1 MPALNLTISRVPVRI
16 ETDSDELRSI
26 FTDYFRHHLI
36 DDQESRD
43 GVDRITP
50 ILIRL
55 RAEDRLPDSESE
67 GRLLSAAGGVELR
80 ELSRPDEY
88 EILTPGARFR
98 IRPREGGIAGRIAP
112 PALESPHLLTN
123 TWALFPLL
131 LALRARGRYQ
141 LHAAAVI
148 SPEDELWL
156 ICGPQRSGKTSLAT
170 ALGISGWRPIADDT
184 VLLST
189 DGIGYSINALRK
201 RFHVS
206 SDLLDRW
213 DLSAEAPAIP
223 GGRRAFDGL
232 KEFMTLEDAAGTFDR
247 VTGILMT
254 RIGDGRE
261 SELHQLS
268 KGECLTGLAAES
280 AFFQLLS
287 ERVGEHWQLLAAL
300 ARDAGTWR
308 LTAGRDI
315 LDDPRRAGRLISGL
329 QAVDRT

>member
-26 FTDYFRHHLI
+26 FADYFRHHLI
-36 DDQESRD
+36 DDQEYRD
-43 GVDRITP
+43 GADRIAP
-50 ILIRL
+50 ILVSL
-55 RAEDRLPDSESE
+55 RAEGRLPDSE
-67 GRLLSAAGGVELR
+67 GRLLTAAGGVELR
-80 ELSRPDEY
+80 ELSRPDIY
-88 EILTPGARFR
+88 EILTPAARFR
-98 IRPREGGIAGRIAP
+98 ILPGAGEIDGRIAP

-156 ICGPQRSGKTSLAT
+156 ICGPQRSGKTSLTT

-184 VLLST
+184 ILLSR
-189 DGIGYSINALRK
+189 DGTGYSVDALRK

-206 SDLLDRW
+206 SDILERW
-213 DLSAEAPAIP
+213 SLTAEAPVIP
-223 GGRRAFDGL
+223 GGRRGFDGL
-232 KEFMTLEDAAGTFDR
+232 TEFSTLGDASRTFDR

-254 RIGDGRE
+254 RIGDAPA
-261 SELHQLS
+261 SELRPLS
-268 KGECLTGLAAES
+268 KGACLTGLAAES

-287 ERVGEHWQLLAAL
+287 DRIGEHWQLLATL

-308 LTAGRDI
+308 MTAGRDI

>member
-1 MPALNLTISRVPVRI
+1 MPVLNLTISRVPVRI
-16 ETDSDELRSI
+16 RTDSDELRSI
-26 FTDYFRHHLI
+26 FADYFRHHLI
-36 DDQESRD
+36 DDQERRD
-43 GVDRITP
+43 DADRIAP
-50 ILIRL
+50 ILVRL
-55 RAEDRLPDSESE
+55 RVEGRLPDSE
-67 GRLLSAAGGVELR
+67 GRLLTAAGGVELR
-80 ELSRPDEY
+80 ELSRPDIY
-88 EILTPGARFR
+88 EIMTPSARFR
-98 IRPREGGIAGRIAP
+98 IRPGQGEIDGMIAP

-184 VLLST
+184 ILLSR
-189 DGIGYSINALRK
+189 DGTGYSVDALRK

-206 SDLLDRW
+206 NDILERW
-213 DLSAEAPAIP
+213 GLSAEAPVIP
-223 GGRRAFDGL
+223 GGRRGFDGL
-232 KEFMTLEDAAGTFDR
+232 TGFSTLGDAARTFDR

-254 RIGDGRE
+254 RIGDAPE
-261 SELHQLS
+261 TELRPLS

-280 AFFQLLS
+280 AFFQLLGD
-287 ERVGEHWQLLAAL
+287 RIGEHWQLLATL